1 MVHELTL
8 HSVKFM
14 IYIWVDSVNTSF
26 MKSKSLALEKMKVRL
41 EEKGIPLAN
50 SLMQVVSEDF
60 HPAAKKRREFIENAD
75 TKSERTDVLKVA
87 EKGRSLEVGT
97 ET

>member
-26 MKSKSLALEKMKVRL
+26 MKSKLLALEKMKVRL

-50 SLMQVVSEDF
+50 SLMQVVSEYF
-60 HPAAKKRREFIENAD
+60 HPASKKRANRRAQSCGKRPVARSGNRNLI
-75 TKSERTDVLKVA
+75 SE
-87 EKGRSLEVGT
+87 
-97 ET
+97 